1 MSGLSGSAP
10 PVELAVRG
18 GTVADARWHGLAD
31 LFVAGGRVQAVVA
44 PGTPLP
50 AGSGGATEIGA
61 SGQLVLP
68 GGVDPH
74 CHVGFTSGDFTS
86 LDDYRQCTTAAVFG
100 GTTTIVDFAIPRP
113 GEVPADV
120 AYAQRAK
127 ASQGLCDSALHACVV
142 AWDDTVP
149 GQLASLV
156 ADGIVTVKMFTTYR
170 GENMADDDTVLRTMT
185 ALRDTG
191 GMVVVHCEANHL
203 IEDAQHHGAAHGRI
217 GAADMA
223 ATRPELAETASVAE
237 ILAIAESLRS
247 PVYFVHQSTAE
258 ATALVAGAR
267 RRGVAAFTETVA
279 HHLVLD
285 DSRYAGAEPERFV
298 CCPPLRPAAAVAGLG
313 QQLFTGEVTTI
324 GSDHCCYDLDQKTGQ
339 PPRRPHDAQRP
350 ARRRDPPA
358 GDLLRVRRE
367 AGPARHPVRRAD
379 GGQPG
384 PRQRHL
390 PAQGDTD
397 ARRRRRPG
405 AVGPGPR
412 VDGHR
417 RRAAHGDRLH
427 SIRGPGPDRL
437 PGHGHR
443 RRPRRR
449 PRRHAARPG
458 PAGPAPAGQPAAPD
472 PHLAAASAHGRLTD
486 LGALAAKGRHVQVVT
501 IGPAEVRAAVP
512 VRDAMRAVGDSFRAL
527 ARGEFELPART
538 VLRDGGFLVMSAH
551 HRPTPSAVVKTLS
564 LNFGGRDPAIAGT
577 VQWSKLCRLEGI
589 VLIWPQAGAGAS
601 HLARS
606 PGVSA
611 PGSVRSRGRSLR
623 CRPRSPSPP

>member
-50 AGSGGATEIGA
+50 AGSGGATEIDA

-120 AYAQRAK
+120 AYAQQAK

-267 RRGVAAFTETVA
+267 RRGIAAFTETVA

-324 GSDHCCYDLDQKTGQ
+324 GSDHCCYDLDQK
-339 PPRRPHDAQRP
+339 RVSRHDVRTMPNGLPGVETRLPVIFSEYVVKRGLPVTRFVELTAANP
-350 ARRRDPPA
+350 ARANGIYPRKGTLMPGADA
-358 GDLLRVRRE
+358 DLVLWD
-367 AGPARHPVRRAD
+367 PAREWTVTAGALHMATDYTPYEGLDLTGFPVTVIVGGRVVVHD
-379 GGQPG
+379 GTLLDPA
-384 PRQRHL
+384 PRGRHL
-390 PAQGDTD
+390 PGS
-397 ARRRRRPG
+397 P
-405 AVGPGPR
+405 
-412 VDGHR
+412 
-417 RRAAHGDRLH
+417 LH
-427 SIRGPGPDRL
+427 LTPTL
-437 PGHGHR
+437 LQ
-443 RRPRRR
+443 
-449 PRRHAARPG
+449 
-458 PAGPAPAGQPAAPD
+458 PAP
-472 PHLAAASAHGRLTD
+472 
-486 LGALAAKGRHVQVVT
+486 
-501 IGPAEVRAAVP
+501 
-512 VRDAMRAVGDSFRAL
+512 M
-527 ARGEFELPART
+527 
-538 VLRDGGFLVMSAH
+538 GG
-551 HRPTPSAVVKTLS
+551 
-564 LNFGGRDPAIAGT
+564 
-577 VQWSKLCRLEGI
+577 
-589 VLIWPQAGAGAS
+589 
-601 HLARS
+601 
-606 PGVSA
+606 
-611 PGSVRSRGRSLR
+611 
-623 CRPRSPSPP
+623 